1 MTAQKGSLLLLK
13 VGDGGGI
20 EVFTTVGGLRATRF
34 SLNSQLVDSTNKD
47 SGAWR
52 ELLSEGGIKSISI
65 TGAGIFM
72 DSSAEETVRGL
83 AFSSGQRNYRV
94 TFGNGDY
101 LQGAFLITSYER
113 SGDYDGEETFSITLE
128 SSGQVVFTTA

>member
-13 VGDGGGI
+13 VGNGGGS

-34 SLNSQLVDSTNKD
+34 SLTSQMVDPTNKD

-52 ELLSEGGIKSISI
+52 EILS
-65 TGAGIFM
+65 GAGVKSVSLSGAGVFT
-72 DSSAEETVRGL
+72 DSSAEETVRSL
-83 AFSSGQRNYRV
+83 AFSASPRNYQI

-101 LQGAFLITSYER
+101 LTGSFMITSYER
-113 SGDYDGEETFSITLE
+113 AGDYDAEETFSITLE
-128 SSGQVVFTTA
+128 SSGQVTFTTA